1 MGEVYSA
8 LDTGERLSA
17 ALKSQA
23 AGGKFCVRIGENR
36 SAGPKSHWARKRL
49 CEGNNSSLVA

>member
-36 SAGPKSHWARKRL
+36 SAGP
-49 CEGNNSSLVA
+49 NSALGPKTAVRGK